1 MTQEAAIHHA
11 TLATDELIGEADV
24 YAPIG
29 GRAEGVAGVALP
41 RNSDGKATGQDAAQ
55 VDHGSAIAREIV
67 LEIEREVVGR
77 TVRQGRMH
85 RRLTRTVDRL
95 AGLHKREADPRIGA
109 GDELAEE
116 LRIPPDDVASR
127 AVLAIVADLDV
138 VHRVGID
145 AAEVLVID
153 LGREF
158 EVAAADLEAIIAS
171 EDEVDGALGFQIAV
185 EAHDGIATGVLFLHT
200 QFLVEGRLRIESS
213 GEA

>member
-185 EAHDGIATGVLFLHT
+185 EAHDGIAAGILFLHT
-200 QFLVEGRLRIESS
+200 QFFIEGRLRIES
-213 GEA
+213 GGQA

>member
-1 MTQEAAIHHA
+1 MTQETAIHHA

-24 YAPIG
+24 DAPIG
-29 GRAEGVAGVALP
+29 GRAEGVTGIALS
-41 RNSDGKATGQDAAQ
+41 RNSDGKATSQDAAQ

-85 RRLTRTVDRL
+85 GRLTRAVDRL
-95 AGLHKREADPRIGA
+95 AGLHEREANPRIGA

-116 LRIPPDDVASR
+116 LRVPPDDVAPR

-171 EDEVDGALGFQIAV
+171 EDEVDGTLGFQIAI
-185 EAHDGIATGVLFLHT
+185 EAHDGIAAGILFLHT
-200 QFLVEGRLRIESS
+200 QLLIKGRLRIES
-213 GEA
+213 GGQA

>member
-11 TLATDELIGEADV
+11 TLATDELISEADV
-24 YAPIG
+24 DAPIG
-29 GRAEGVAGVALP
+29 GRAEGVAGVALS
-41 RNSDGKATGQDAAQ
+41 RNSDGKATGQDTAQ
-55 VDHGSAIAREIV
+55 VDHGPAIAREIV

-77 TVRQGRMH
+77 TVRQGGLH
-85 RRLTRTVDRL
+85 GRLTRTVDRL
-95 AGLHKREADPRIGA
+95 AGLHEREANPRIGT

-116 LRIPPDDVASR
+116 LRVPPDDVAPR
-127 AVLAIVADLDV
+127 AVLAIVADLDI

-158 EVAAADLEAIIAS
+158 EVAAADLEAIVAS
-171 EDEVDGALGFQIAV
+171 EDEMDGALGFQIAV
-185 EAHDGIATGVLFLHT
+185 EAHDGIAAGILFLHT
-200 QFLVEGRLRIESS
+200 QFLIEGRLRIESS

>member
-1 MTQEAAIHHA
+1 MTQETAIHHA
-11 TLATDELIGEADV
+11 TLATDELISEADV
-24 YAPIG
+24 DAPIG
-29 GRAEGVAGVALP
+29 GRAEGVAGVALS

-67 LEIEREVVGR
+67 LKIEREVVGR
-77 TVRQGRMH
+77 TVRQGSMH

-95 AGLHKREADPRIGA
+95 AGLHKREANPRIGA

-116 LRIPPDDVASR
+116 LRVPPDDIAPR

-138 VHRVGID
+138 VHCVGID

-158 EVAAADLEAIIAS
+158 EVAATHLEAIIAT
-171 EDEVDGALGFQIAV
+171 EDEVDGALGFQIAI
-185 EAHDGIATGVLFLHT
+185 EAHDGIAAGILFLHT
-200 QFLVEGRLRIESS
+200 QFLVEGRLRIESGS
-213 GEA
+213 QA